1 LAQSLYEKKLYCS
14 YKKTRLIPGKAPDVP
29 TQEAF
34 VEDILSI
41 VEDARQNKN
50 VVLFSDPVHQI
61 HNNENDYAWQF
72 RGKEGTKTV
81 LTNTGRRR
89 LNIIGALNPLL
100 LKTTTLL
107 MEGNCDREVIKALL
121 RQIRKDYPE
130 APKIT
135 MFLDNAG
142 YNRAHDVQ
150 ELAQEFNLTL
160 RYLPPYAPNL
170 NLIERLWK
178 FFKKKIMKNKYY
190 PSFQSFY
197 QAIDNFFKN
206 FSDYEKELRSLLTLK
221 FQIIKAI

>member
-1 LAQSLYEKKLYCS
+1 
-14 YKKTRLIPGKAPDVP
+14 
-29 TQEAF
+29 
-34 VEDILSI
+34 
-41 VEDARQNKN
+41 
-50 VVLFSDPVHQI
+50 
-61 HNNENDYAWQF
+61 
-72 RGKEGTKTV
+72 
-81 LTNTGRRR
+81 
-89 LNIIGALNPLL
+89 
-100 LKTTTLL
+100 
-107 MEGNCDREVIKALL
+107 MEGSCDREVIKALL

-130 APKIT
+130 ATRIT

-150 ELAQEFNLTL
+150 ELAQEINITL

-206 FSDYEKELRSLLTLK
+206 FSDYEKELRSLLNLK
-221 FQIIKAI
+221 FQIIKAS

>member
-1 LAQSLYEKKLYCS
+1 
-14 YKKTRLIPGKAPDVP
+14 
-29 TQEAF
+29 
-34 VEDILSI
+34 
-41 VEDARQNKN
+41 
-50 VVLFSDPVHQI
+50 
-61 HNNENDYAWQF
+61 
-72 RGKEGTKTV
+72 
-81 LTNTGRRR
+81 
-89 LNIIGALNPLL
+89 
-100 LKTTTLL
+100 
-107 MEGNCDREVIKALL
+107 MEGSCDREVIKALL

-150 ELAQEFNLTL
+150 ELAQEFNITL

-190 PSFQSFY
+190 SSFQSFY

-206 FSDYEKELRSLLTLK
+206 FSDYEKERRSLLTLK
-221 FQIIKAI
+221 FQIIKAS

>member
-1 LAQSLYEKKLYCS
+1 
-14 YKKTRLIPGKAPDVP
+14 LIPGKVPDVL

-34 VEDILSI
+34 VKKISDA
-41 VEDARQNKN
+41 VEEAREGEN

-72 RGKEGTKTV
+72 KGKEGTKNV
-81 LTNTGRRR
+81 LANAGRRR

-107 MEGNCDREVIKALL
+107 MEGSCDREVIKVFL
-121 RQIRKDYPE
+121 RQIRQDYPN

-135 MFLDNAG
+135 VFLDNAG
-142 YNRAHDVQ
+142 YNRAYDVQ
-150 ELAQEFNLTL
+150 ELAQELNITL
-160 RYLPPYAPNL
+160 SYLPPYAPNL

-178 FFKKKIMKNKYY
+178 FFKKKVMKNTYY

-206 FSDYEKELRSLLTLK
+206 FSDYEKELTSLLTLK
-221 FQIIKAI
+221 FQIIKAS

>member
-1 LAQSLYEKKLYCS
+1 M
-14 YKKTRLIPGKAPDVP
+14 
-29 TQEAF
+29 
-34 VEDILSI
+34 
-41 VEDARQNKN
+41 
-50 VVLFSDPVHQI
+50 VLFADPVHQI
-61 HNNENDYAWQF
+61 HNNENDYTWQF

-81 LTNTGRRR
+81 PANTGRRR
-89 LNIIGALNPLL
+89 LNIIGALNPLQ

-107 MEGNCDREVIKALL
+107 REGSCDREVIKALL

-130 APKIT
+130 TPGIT

-150 ELAQEFNLTL
+150 ELAQEFNITL

-178 FFKKKIMKNKYY
+178 FFKKKIMKNTYY

-197 QAIDNFFKN
+197 QAIANFFKN
-206 FSDYEKELRSLLTLK
+206 FSDYEMELTSHLTLK
-221 FQIIKAI
+221 FQIIKAS

>member
-1 LAQSLYEKKLYCS
+1 M
-14 YKKTRLIPGKAPDVP
+14 
-29 TQEAF
+29 
-34 VEDILSI
+34 
-41 VEDARQNKN
+41 
-50 VVLFSDPVHQI
+50 VLFADPVHQI

-81 LTNTGRRR
+81 LANTGRRR

-107 MEGNCDREVIKALL
+107 IEGSCDREVIKALL
-121 RQIRKDYPE
+121 RQTRQDYPN
-130 APKIT
+130 APKLT
-135 MFLDNAG
+135 MFMDNAE
-142 YNRAHDVQ
+142 YNREHDVQ
-150 ELAQEFNLTL
+150 ELAQELSIRL

-178 FFKKKIMKNKYY
+178 FFKKKVMKNNYY

-206 FSDYEKELRSLLTLK
+206 FSDYEKELTSLLTLK
-221 FQIIKAI
+221 FQIIKAN

>member
-1 LAQSLYEKKLYCS
+1 M
-14 YKKTRLIPGKAPDVP
+14 IPGKVPDVD

-34 VEDILSI
+34 VKKIQDAA
-41 VEDARQNKN
+41 EDARQGEN
-50 VVLFSDPVHQI
+50 VLLFLDPVHQI

-72 RGKEGTKTV
+72 KGKEGTKNV
-81 LTNTGRRR
+81 LANTGRRR

-107 MEGNCDREVIKALL
+107 MEGSCDRDVIKAFLK
-121 RQIRKDYPE
+121 QIRQDYPK

-135 MFLDNAG
+135 VFLDNAR
-142 YNRAHDVQ
+142 YNRAYDVQ
-150 ELAQEFNLTL
+150 ALAQELGIIL
-160 RYLPPYAPNL
+160 AYLPPYAPNL

-178 FFKKKIMKNKYY
+178 FFKKKIMKNTYY

-206 FSDYEKELRSLLTLK
+206 FTHYEKELSSLLTFN
-221 FQIIKAI
+221 FQIIKAS

>member
-1 LAQSLYEKKLYCS
+1 M
-14 YKKTRLIPGKAPDVP
+14 IPCKVPDAV

-34 VEDILSI
+34 VKKILDA
-41 VEDARQNKN
+41 VEDARQGED
-50 VVLFSDPVHQI
+50 VVLFLDPVHQI

-72 RGKEGTKTV
+72 RGKKGTKNV
-81 LTNTGRRR
+81 LANTGRRR

-107 MEGNCDREVIKALL
+107 MEGCCDREVIKSFLK
-121 RQIRKDYPE
+121 QIRNDYPK

-135 MFLDNAG
+135 VFLDNAR
-142 YNRAHDVQ
+142 YNRAYDVQ
-150 ELAQEFNLTL
+150 ALAQELNITL
-160 RYLPPYAPNL
+160 AYLPPYAPNL

-178 FFKKKIMKNKYY
+178 FFKKKVMKNTYY

-206 FSDYEKELRSLLTLK
+206 LSDYEKELPSLLTLN
-221 FQIIKAI
+221 FQIIKAS